1 LARQQARRRNR
12 ELLSG
17 IALAVLGLVVLAV
30 AVFAIRNPR
39 GGSPAAAQTPSSSS
53 PPASASRSAGR
64 SASSSIEPT
73 DVVPITASST
83 GLNLAQ
89 AQRVPLVVLNNT
101 TISGLATQA
110 AHRFE
115 AAGWHVTSVGNLVND
130 IISTCAY
137 YDPSVANAKAAAK
150 ALKHEFPTIKR
161 VRPKFPQLPP
171 GPVVVVLT
179 PDYAPQ

>member
-39 GGSPAAAQTPSSSS
+39 GGSPAAAQTPDTSS
-53 PPASASRSAGR
+53 PPASSSRSAEH
-64 SASSSIEPT
+64 SSSPSFQPS
-73 DVVPITASST
+73 VVPITASST
-83 GLNLAQ
+83 GLTLAQ
-89 AQRVPLVVLNNT
+89 AQQVPLVVLNNT

-110 AHRFE
+110 AHRFQD
-115 AAGWHVTSVGNLVND
+115 AGWQVTSVGNLVNN

-150 ALKHEFPTIKR
+150 VLKHEFPAIKR